1 MRRRLRVELTVAAVF
16 ALVLFGPASAHAYI
30 GPGAGIAAASTIFV
44 LIGAFFAAFAAL
56 IAMPVR
62 MTIRFFK
69 TVGQRRRAKAK
80 RVVIVGMDGMDPDLV
95 RKYMGEGK
103 LPNLKKLAEDGV
115 FHPLTTATP
124 SMSPVAWSSFMTGVD
139 PGKHG
144 IFDFITRD
152 PCNYMPVLSSAKI
165 GETSSSFGFGK
176 FKLTFHKSFYRML
189 RRSQPFWKILGE
201 RWVNSSIQRVPITFP
216 PEKFKNGVLLS
227 GMCVPDLRGTQG
239 SFSFFTTKLRGRIL
253 DETAGM
259 GAENAGGTES
269 LVKRVGD
276 VVTGELEG
284 PTDVDPVTKK
294 SAPAKLPW
302 KLTLHADGAGK
313 RGKARAAATLE
324 IGKERVELP
333 LGDYSPWVA
342 VEFKLAA
349 GKLGGIARFYLQKT
363 DPDFELYVTPV
374 HIDPA
379 KPAFPISE
387 PEVYSVYL
395 AKMIGPFATLGLA
408 EDTWALNERRI
419 DEAAFLKQAYLY
431 ADERERMLDDALAK
445 TKTGLVTT
453 VFDTTDRIQH
463 MFFRYLDP
471 KHPANAGKDT
481 VEHQGAVEAV
491 YRWTDDLVGRARARI
506 REKDTVFIVMSDH
519 GFKQFQRGV
528 NLNAWLRDEGYLV
541 LKDGKRTGGDWF
553 DGVDWTKTK
562 AFSMGLTGMFINRK
576 GREKKGIVEDGA
588 ELQALKAEIAAKLR
602 KLQDPVRVG
611 VRAIREVFDTAAN
624 FQGPYSYEAPD
635 LLIGYEAGYRH
646 SWDCAVGCTSE
657 AVFSDNTKSW
667 SGDHCMDPRIVPGIF
682 FCNRKINTEAPN
694 ILDLAPTVL
703 DLFGIAPPPY
713 MQGGALFGEPK
724 RAPGPPSKLPLPE
737 PPPATA
743 APKTAPP
750 KPQRQ
755 PAPAAK

>member
-1 MRRRLRVELTVAAVF
+1 MARSHRAERIAAAVV
-16 ALVLFGPASAHAYI
+16 ALVLFGPAVAHGYI
-30 GPGAGIAAASTIFV
+30 GPGAGVAAASTIFV

-62 MTIRFFK
+62 MTIRWFK
-69 TVGQRRRAKAK
+69 TFGQRRRAKAK
-80 RVVIVGMDGMDPDLV
+80 RVVIIGMDGMDPELV
-95 RKYMGEGK
+95 QRFMAEGK
-103 LPNLKKLAEDGV
+103 LPHLTQLAADGT
-115 FHPLTTATP
+115 FRPLATATP

-152 PCNYMPVLSSAKI
+152 PCTYMPILSSAKI
-165 GETSSSFGFGK
+165 GESSSSFGFGK

-189 RRSQPFWKILGE
+189 RRSQPFWKILGD
-201 RWVNSSIQRVPITFP
+201 RWVASSIQRVPITFP

-239 SFSFFTTKLRGRIL
+239 SFSFFTTKLRGRVI

-269 LVKRVGD
+269 LVKRTGD

-302 KLTLHADGAGK
+302 KIMLAED
-313 RGKARAAATLE
+313 ARSATLE
-324 IGKERVELP
+324 IGKERVALP
-333 LGDYSPWVA
+333 LGDYSPWVP
-342 VEFKLAA
+342 VEFKLAS
-349 GKLGGIARFYLQKT
+349 GKLGGIARFYLQKIE
-363 DPDFELYVTPV
+363 PEFELYVTPI

-419 DEAAFLKQAYLY
+419 DESAFLKQAYLY
-431 ADERERMLDDALAK
+431 AGERERMLWDALAK
-445 TKTGLVTT
+445 TKSGLVTT

-471 KHPANAGKDT
+471 GHPANVGKDT
-481 VEHQGAVEAV
+481 VQHQGAVEAV
-491 YRWTDDLVGRARARI
+491 YRWCDELVGRVRAQLN
-506 REKDTVFIVMSDH
+506 EKRTVLVLMSDH

-553 DGVDWTKTK
+553 EGVDWSRTK
-562 AFSMGLTGMFINRK
+562 AFSMGLTGLFINRK
-576 GREKKGIVEDGA
+576 GRERNGIVADGP
-588 ELQALKAEIAAKLR
+588 ELVALKNEIAAKLR
-602 KLQDPVRVG
+602 GLEDPGRRG
-611 VRAIREVFDTAAN
+611 ARAIRDVFDTTAS
-624 FQGPYSYEAPD
+624 FKGPYSYEAPD
-635 LLIGYEAGYRH
+635 LLIGYDAGYRH

-657 AVFSDNTKSW
+657 KVFSDNTKSW

-682 FCNRKINTEAPN
+682 FCNRKINTESPN

-713 MQGGALFGEPK
+713 MQGGPLFGAS
-724 RAPGPPSKLPLPE
+724 RH
-737 PPPATA
+737 PPAPSGAPAST
-743 APKTAPP
+743 APKATPAPSP
-750 KPQRQ
+750 KPPARE
-755 PAPAAK
+755 PAPAAR

>member
-1 MRRRLRVELTVAAVF
+1 MPRSSRFERIAAAVV
-16 ALVLFGPASAHAYI
+16 ALVLFGPAVAHGYI
-30 GPGAGIAAASTIFV
+30 GPGAGVAAASTIFV

-69 TVGQRRRAKAK
+69 TFGQRRRAKAK
-80 RVVIVGMDGMDPDLV
+80 RVVIIGMDGMDPELV
-95 RKYMGEGK
+95 TRFMAEGK
-103 LPNLKKLAEDGV
+103 LPNLKRLAADGV
-115 FHPLTTATP
+115 FRPLATATP

-152 PCNYMPVLSSAKI
+152 PCTYMPILSSAKI
-165 GETSSSFGFGK
+165 GESSSSFGFGK

-189 RRSQPFWKILGE
+189 RRSQPFWKILGD
-201 RWVNSSIQRVPITFP
+201 RWVASSIQRVPITFP

-239 SFSFFTTKLRGRIL
+239 SFSFFTTKLRGRVI

-269 LVKRVGD
+269 LVVRTGD

-302 KLTLHADGAGK
+302 KVALAEGG
-313 RGKARAAATLE
+313 RSATLE
-324 IGKERVELP
+324 IGKEKVALP
-333 LGDYSPWVA
+333 LGDYSPWVH
-342 VEFKLAA
+342 VEFRLGS
-349 GKLGGIARFYLQKT
+349 GKLGGIARFYLQKVE
-363 DPDFELYVTPV
+363 PEFEMYVTPI

-431 ADERERMLDDALAK
+431 AEERERMLFDALAK
-445 TKTGLVTT
+445 TKSGFVTT

-471 KHPANAGKDT
+471 RHPANAGKDT
-481 VEHQGAVEAV
+481 TVHAGAVEAV
-491 YRWTDDLVGRARARI
+491 YRWCDDLVGRVRAKLD
-506 REKDTVFIVMSDH
+506 EKRTVLVVMSDH

-541 LKDGKRTGGDWF
+541 LKDGRRTGGDWF
-553 DGVDWTKTK
+553 EGVDWTRTK
-562 AFSMGLTGMFINRK
+562 AFSMGLTGLFINRK
-576 GREKKGIVEDGA
+576 GREKGGIVADGA
-588 ELQALKAEIAAKLR
+588 ELAALKGEIAAKLR
-602 KLQDPVRVG
+602 SLEDPARHG
-611 VRAIREVFDTAAN
+611 ARAIRDVFDTTAS
-624 FQGPYSYEAPD
+624 FKGPYSYEAPD
-635 LLIGYEAGYRH
+635 LLIGYDAGYRH

-657 AVFSDNTKSW
+657 KVFSDNTKSW

-682 FCNRKINTEAPN
+682 LCNRKINAEAPN

-713 MQGGALFGEPK
+713 MQGGSLFG
-724 RAPGPPSKLPLPE
+724 APRL
-737 PPPATA
+737 PPPPKG
-743 APKTAPP
+743 APATAPP
-750 KPQRQ
+750 KTVTT
-755 PAPAAK
+755 PAPKPPAREPAPVAR